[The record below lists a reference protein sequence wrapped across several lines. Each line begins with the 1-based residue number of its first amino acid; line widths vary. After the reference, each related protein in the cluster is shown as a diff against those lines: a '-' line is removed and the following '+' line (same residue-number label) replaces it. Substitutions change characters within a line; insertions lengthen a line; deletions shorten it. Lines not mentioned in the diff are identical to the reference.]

1 MLLKKHRNLYNFDF
15 FNKEKAQASYYTCSK
30 NTNIIF
36 TSTELQLVYLLF
48 FQGLIRTVLASN
60 CTPESPASGDITTT
74 PPSLC
79 SQKQSSAP
87 FG

>member
-1 MLLKKHRNLYNFDF
+1 MLKKF
-15 FNKEKAQASYYTCSK
+15 S
-30 NTNIIF
+30 NIISF
-36 TSTELQLVYLLF
+36 TSIARTKLQIVYPLI
-48 FQGLIRTVLASN
+48 FQGLIGTVLASN